1 MARSGVSYGNPCNS
15 NFPQPPAH
23 AHQDTPPITPGP
35 VSMNNAF
42 HRINI
47 KNKYA
52 FPVNWWF
59 LKQIFGPQINEGS
72 AHASIAAAP
81 ETPGLRNIEE
91 NINLAPDTADG
102 MQEDDILFEMMRN
115 EGLVS
120 DDSSD
125 EHE

>member
-1 MARSGVSYGNPCNS
+1 MRLENLDKSS
-15 NFPQPPAH
+15 NRGFGYATALVPLP
-23 AHQDTPPITPGP
+23 
-35 VSMNNAF
+35 NNAF

-102 MQEDDILFEMMRN
+102 MQKDDILFEMMRN